1 MLYSLPESGHP
12 IVLLLLVTLF
22 PIFCS
27 LVLSLISLLP
37 CPLFCFLV
45 FFLCPYNFP
54 AFFSPYRCF
63 TLACCF
69 FSLLAARLHFCS
81 SLCVPIRWCGE
92 IHWISPH
99 QVSLVTTKLVS
110 RSRRSQRQ
118 TGKPRLFPA
127 LFSWWWGLGFEE
139 PGPPASGVRG
149 ALRNLFM
156 LGRMRA

>member
-37 CPLFCFLV
+37 CPLFCFL
-45 FFLCPYNFP
+45 
-54 AFFSPYRCF
+54 FFSSVHIIFQLSSPP
-63 TLACCF
+63 TDALLLLVVF

-81 SLCVPIRWCGE
+81 SLRVPIRWCGE

-139 PGPPASGVRG
+139 PGPPASGVHG